1 MLEAYVYKVTNKI
14 TGQFYFGSRTN
25 NIAKGRT
32 PEEDLWKYYFTSSKV
47 IKRLIEEHGIDSF
60 DVEIIHKDID
70 YAKCFWTE
78 QQLIFENRN
87 NPNRLNKAYV
97 NPKTGKKVLTTFN
110 ETEEERKFRAKKISE
125 NKKGRFNSNG
135 HFGLKH
141 SDETRKKMRESQQAL
156 GYKHS
161 DEVKQKMRNHQRTA
175 EHAEKLGASLR
186 GKPWSEAR
194 INAQLKRKNNG
205 NTTV

>member
-1 MLEAYVYKVTNKI
+1 MLESYVYKITSKV

-25 NIAKGRT
+25 NVSNGRT
-32 PEEDLWKYYFTSSKV
+32 PEEDLWKFYFTSSKV
-47 IKRLIEEHGIDSF
+47 IKRLIEEYGVDSF
-60 DVEIIHKDID
+60 DIDIIFKDAD
-70 YAKCFWTE
+70 YAKCFWEE
-78 QQLIFENRN
+78 QRLIFENRN

-97 NPKTGKKVLTTFN
+97 NPETGKKVLTTFN
-110 ETEEERKFRAKKISE
+110 ETEEENKIRSKRISE

-141 SDETRKKMRESQQAL
+141 SEETRKKMRESQQAL

-161 DEVKQKMRNHQRTA
+161 DETKQKMRNHKRTA

-194 INAQLKRKNNG
+194 IAAQLKRKNNG